1 MSNRVVMELKVG
13 ESVCVDGL
21 VTVKVQEK
29 TGRTKARLVFEL
41 PKGVRLQREQIK
53 PEKATDP
60 AAG

>member
-1 MSNRVVMELKVG
+1 MELKVG

-53 PEKATDP
+53 PDKATDP